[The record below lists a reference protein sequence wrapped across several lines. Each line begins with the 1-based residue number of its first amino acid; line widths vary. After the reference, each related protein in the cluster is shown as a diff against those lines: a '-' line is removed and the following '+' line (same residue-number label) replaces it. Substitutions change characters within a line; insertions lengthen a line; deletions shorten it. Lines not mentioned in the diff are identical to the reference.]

1 MPKYP
6 YEVTDNIIPA
16 FESKNLNVKKFVDEV
31 RGWFGNIQGGIQ
43 SAHRETVRIFFR
55 TVYEFTP
62 KLSGY
67 AAYNWDVAISSEPD
81 SSLEPRVRKVIGRTR
96 NGQPLIQQTYFGTRS
111 GEPDLERIR
120 WNSNTLVYN
129 FVPYIEKINK
139 RSSSPGFFEHAKNTA
154 EVELQRRLKAI

>member
-31 RGWFGNIQGGIQ
+31 RGWFGNVQGGLQ
-43 SAHRETVRIFFR
+43 SAHRETVLVFFH
-55 TVYEFTP
+55 TVYEETP
-62 KLSGY
+62 KQSGY
-67 AAYNWDVAISSEPD
+67 AAYNWDIAISEQPD
-81 SSLEPRVRKVIGRTR
+81 TTLEPRVRKVIGRTA

-111 GEPDLERIR
+111 GEPDVNRIK
-120 WNSNTLVYN
+120 WNSNTLIYN

-139 RSSSPGFFEHAKNTA
+139 DSSRPGFFEYA
-154 EVELQRRLKAI
+154 EKVAESELQKRLKAI